1 MTYIAEKAIKRN
13 ASKAKVTFKNTNNL
27 FFQSLKKSVD
37 EYFIATGKKKTGNW
51 ELYSKAV
58 ILIPAALAIY
68 IFLLTSTY
76 TAGLGLFL
84 AALLGITIGSIGFNV
99 MHDSC
104 HGAYSSKKWVN
115 TLLGFS
121 LNAIGGNAFFWKQ
134 KHNILHHTYTNI
146 EGVDD
151 DIAQSKL
158 LRQSPTQEWMPIHK
172 YQHFYFPVA
181 YALTIFMWAGVRDFV
196 KYFTHKIHNTDIQPM
211 DTREHIIFWVSK
223 VLYVVFYIAL
233 PIYFVGWLPWLIGYV
248 TMGVVMS
255 IVIALVFQLAHAVE
269 GPEFDSA
276 GLDDK
281 VIETEWAIHQIKTT
295 ANFAPKNKLI
305 NWFVG
310 GLNFQVEHH
319 LFPRIAHIHYPAI
332 SKIVEQKCREFNLP
346 YHSFPTM
353 TDAIGSH
360 VRTMKKFGQKE
371 FVPEYAKLN

>member
-13 ASKAKVTFKNTNNL
+13 ASKAKVTFRNNNNL
-27 FFQSLKKSVD
+27 FFQSLKRSVD
-37 EYFIATGKKKTGNW
+37 EYFAATGKKKTGNW
-51 ELYSKAV
+51 KLYSKAI
-58 ILIPAALAIY
+58 ILIPSALFIY
-68 IFLLTSTY
+68 VFLLSASYAAIT
-76 TAGLGLFL
+76 GLLL
-84 AALLGITIGSIGFNV
+84 AALLGIIIGSIGFNV

-158 LRQSPTQEWMPIHK
+158 LRQSPTQEWMPIHQ
-172 YQHFYFPVA
+172 YQHIYFPVA
-181 YALTIFMWAGVRDFV
+181 YAMTIFMWVGLRDFM
-196 KYFTHKIHNTDIQPM
+196 KYFTRKIHNTDVQPM
-211 DTREHIIFWVSK
+211 DRNEHIIFWVSK
-223 VLYVVFYIAL
+223 ALYVVFYIAI
-233 PIYFVGWLPWLIGYV
+233 PIYFVGFLPWLAGYV

-295 ANFAPKNKLI
+295 ANFAPKNKII

-319 LFPRIAHIHYPAI
+319 LFPRIAHVHYPAI
-332 SKIVEQKCREFNLP
+332 SKIVQQKCAEFNLP

-353 TDAIGSH
+353 TEAIGSH

-371 FVPEYAKLN
+371 YVPEYAA